1 MSCRYFFDISRSRNK
16 VTLSMHAVCVRVG
29 GITDYIYIPQTKY
42 RIDISSYKILHE
54 INYRSCK
61 KQNII

>member
-1 MSCRYFFDISRSRNK
+1 
-16 VTLSMHAVCVRVG
+16 MHAVCVRVG
-29 GITDYIYIPQTKY
+29 GITDYIYIPQTRY